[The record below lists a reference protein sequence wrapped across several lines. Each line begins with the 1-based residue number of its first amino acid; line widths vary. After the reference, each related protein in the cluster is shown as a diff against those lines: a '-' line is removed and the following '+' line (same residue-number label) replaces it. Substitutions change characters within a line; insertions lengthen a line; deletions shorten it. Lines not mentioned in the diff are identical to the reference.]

1 MCVCVYTLN
10 HCVYICTPE
19 TNMILYIILQ
29 FKKKKKSKVSN
40 SKSSQSHAM
49 TLQVYLLKAS
59 MKLLKIEFPK
69 VTQDSEP
76 EWLWSR
82 RKNPYSASSATNSN
96 ILSIM
101 KNHWWVDT
109 EYTPIRGSASC
120 IVSWWLPPIP
130 WPRLFNLL
138 EPRFPQSVKSAWQ

>member
-1 MCVCVYTLN
+1 MKKIKKRLSKNVCVCVYTLN
-10 HCVYICTPE
+10 HCVYICTAE

-29 FKKKKKSKVSN
+29 FKKKKSKVSN

-76 EWLWSR
+76 E
-82 RKNPYSASSATNSN
+82 
-96 ILSIM
+96 
-101 KNHWWVDT
+101 
-109 EYTPIRGSASC
+109 
-120 IVSWWLPPIP
+120 
-130 WPRLFNLL
+130 
-138 EPRFPQSVKSAWQ
+138 